1 VAESDTIVRVRD
13 GAIVAIGG
21 LMKSSRT
28 SDRQQLPVVGS
39 VPVAGHLFGS
49 SKSEIEKHELVIL
62 MKPTVIHSDAQ
73 MDALR
78 EESLQ
83 RVQAMTRPAGPM

>member
-1 VAESDTIVRVRD
+1 
-13 GAIVAIGG
+13 
-21 LMKSSRT
+21 
-28 SDRQQLPVVGS
+28 

-78 EESLQ
+78 DESLQ
-83 RVQAMTRPAGPM
+83 RLQAMTRPAGPM